1 MDRRALEFVAPHCD
15 IRERLRTVPG
25 SALVRG
31 LMFRPISS
39 ALSEAGKLERYA
51 ARFAPF
57 HHYESVTFYPLGDY
71 MVRLASAAALL
82 RSPSELARGMRD
94 ISRRNAKEFAASL
107 LGKALLEELA
117 DEPARLL
124 EQGLAMRR
132 QTCSYGR
139 WELVRH
145 GPRELEVRYFDE
157 YVWIEDALTAAA
169 IGTFDACS
177 IKPSVETRLRDP
189 YNGSTYFCW

>member
-1 MDRRALEFVAPHCD
+1 MDSRALEFIAPHCD
-15 IRERLRTVPG
+15 IRERLRSAPG

-31 LMFRPISS
+31 VLFRTIAV
-39 ALSEAGKLERYA
+39 ALERGGKLERYSE
-51 ARFAPF
+51 RFGPLQYDSLA
-57 HHYESVTFYPLGDY
+57 FYPLGDY
-71 MVRLASAAALL
+71 LVRLASAGALL
-82 RSPSELARGMRD
+82 RSPSELALGIQD
-94 ISRRNAKEFAASL
+94 ISRCNAKELAASL
-107 LGKALLEELA
+107 IGKALIEQLAEEPL
-117 DEPARLL
+117 RLL

-157 YVWIEDALTAAA
+157 YMWIDDALTAAA

-177 IKPSVETRLRDP
+177 IKPTVVTSLLDP
-189 YNGSTYFCW
+189 YNGSTHFCW

>member
-1 MDRRALEFVAPHCD
+1 MDRGALEFVAPHCD
-15 IRERLRTVPG
+15 IRARLRSVPG

-31 LMFRPISS
+31 LLFRPISS
-39 ALSEAGKLERYA
+39 ALSEAGKLDEYA
-51 ARFAPF
+51 ARFSSF
-57 HHYESVTFYPLGDY
+57 HYESVTFYPLADY

-82 RSPSELARGMRD
+82 RSPRELALGIRD
-94 ISRRNAKEFAASL
+94 ISRRNAKDFAASL
-107 LGKALLEELA
+107 LGKALIEELA
-117 DEPARLL
+117 DEPLRLL

-132 QTCSYGR
+132 QTCGYGR

-157 YVWIEDALTAAA
+157 YLWIEDALTAAA

-177 IKPSVETRLRDP
+177 IKPTVETRLRDP

>member
-1 MDRRALEFVAPHCD
+1 MDSLALEFVAPHCD
-15 IRERLRTVPG
+15 IRERLRDAPG

-31 LMFRPISS
+31 VLFRTIAR
-39 ALSEAGKLERYA
+39 ALERGGKLERYSE
-51 ARFAPF
+51 RFGSLQYDSLA
-57 HHYESVTFYPLGDY
+57 FYPLGNY
-71 MVRLASAAALL
+71 LVRLASAAALL
-82 RSPSELARGMRD
+82 RSPSELALGIQD
-94 ISRRNAKEFAASL
+94 ISRGNAKELAASL
-107 LGKALLEELA
+107 IGKALIEQLA
-117 DEPARLL
+117 DEPLRLL

-177 IKPSVETRLRDP
+177 IKPTVVTSLRDP
-189 YNGSTYFCW
+189 YNGSTHFCW

>member
-1 MDRRALEFVAPHCD
+1 MDSAALEFVAPHCD
-15 IRERLRTVPG
+15 IRERLRRAPAA
-25 SALVRG
+25 ALVRG
-31 LMFRPISS
+31 VLFRSISS
-39 ALSEAGKLERYA
+39 TLEAAGKLDAYV
-51 ARFAPF
+51 ARFGVL
-57 HHYESVTFYPLGDY
+57 HYESVTFYSLADY
-71 MVRLASAAALL
+71 LVRLASAGALL
-82 RSPSELARGMRD
+82 RSPPQLALGMQD

-107 LGKALLEELA
+107 LGKALIEELA
-117 DEPARLL
+117 DEPLRLL

-132 QTCSYGR
+132 QTCNYGR

-157 YVWIEDALTAAA
+157 YMWIEDALTAAA

-177 IKPSVETRLRDP
+177 VKPKVETRLRDP